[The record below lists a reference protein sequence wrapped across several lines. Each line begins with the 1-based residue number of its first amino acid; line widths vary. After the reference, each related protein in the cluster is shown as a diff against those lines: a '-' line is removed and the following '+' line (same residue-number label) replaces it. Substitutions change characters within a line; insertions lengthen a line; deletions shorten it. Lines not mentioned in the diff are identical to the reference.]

1 MQKLSFCKTWLLDG
15 TFKSCPSLFYQL
27 YTIHGVY
34 RNCTAVPFV
43 YAYLPRKTKETYLE
57 LFTVVRSKVQGEP
70 NCIITDFEDAA
81 IAACKEVF
89 IATELNGCLF
99 HLSKSV
105 YSHVQGNP
113 EVLRR

>member
-1 MQKLSFCKTWLLDG
+1 M
-15 TFKSCPSLFYQL
+15 
-27 YTIHGVY
+27 
-34 RNCTAVPFV
+34 AVPFV

-57 LFTVVRSKVQGEP
+57 LFTVIRSKVQGEP

-89 IATELNGCLF
+89 MATELNGCLF

-105 YSHVQGNP
+105 YSHVQGSP